1 VRTVPFKEGEINM
14 LVAGLKPY
22 DEIASFLKGRS
33 SVLVAGCGGCTSLCH
48 SGGLREAGAVAARL
62 RADTGLKVTSI
73 TIERQCD
80 DEFVVELD
88 RVMKG
93 VDAVLSLGCGA
104 GVQLIAERYKKIR
117 VYPGL
122 NTKFVGTSHDRNVF
136 IERCRSCGNCR
147 LGSTAGI
154 CSLTLCAKGLQNGP
168 CGGSENGMCETGD
181 GRECAWCM
189 IIARMKE
196 QGRIE
201 ELYAFTEPVIW
212 PGQVPEKYEWGIGVK

>member
-1 VRTVPFKEGEINM
+1 M

-22 DEIASFLKGRS
+22 DEILSYLRGRS

-48 SGGLREAGAVAARL
+48 SGGLREATAVASRL
-62 RADTGLKVTSI
+62 RSDTGLKVTSI

-80 DEFVVELD
+80 DESVAELEH
-88 RVMKG
+88 VIPG
-93 VDAVLSLGCGA
+93 IDAVLSLGCGA
-104 GVQLIAERYKKIR
+104 GVQLIAERYTGIR

-122 NTKFVGTSHDRNVF
+122 NTNFLGTSHDRNVF

-154 CSLTLCAKGLQNGP
+154 CPVTRCAKGLQNGP
-168 CGGSENGMCETGD
+168 CGGSENGMCETGG

-196 QGRIE
+196 QGRLD
-201 ELYAFTEPVIW
+201 ELYAFTGPVLW
-212 PGQVPEKYEWGIGVK
+212 NGQVPERYECGLVVK